1 MTDPEPDKSDDTPE
15 QPAEPVRRLPKG
27 YQPTATVIG
36 YRGSVPLREFWRGRK
51 RRAKPKS

>member
-1 MTDPEPDKSDDTPE
+1 MTDPKPDKSDDAPE

-36 YRGSVPLREFWRGRK
+36 YRGSVPLL
-51 RRAKPKS
+51 RRTRRRDAEKHSN